1 MKNNS
6 LITYLYFIKKIGI
19 FHLIKSFST
28 KNFTYLWFIISI
40 CVILLIVILEGF
52 FEYKKSIENASI
64 KTNNLTILLSK
75 KLESD
80 FENTNNLLNFAQNIM
95 LNITK
100 ENIFFLE
107 ANDKEKKE
115 IISKRFTSLI
125 NNSKNIN
132 AINFADSNGNIIYS
146 SNSLN
151 NDINV
156 SDREHFQELKNN
168 ENLLFSFSDVITSRT
183 TGKESLVLARA
194 IRDENKDLLG
204 VITAVINMNS
214 INETLASV
222 DLGENGVSLLR
233 RSDNTK
239 LISRYPAN
247 NKVGTNQ
254 PLPLN
259 NPIIVRIKAG
269 ENAGTLEYIASTD
282 SKKRIGSFIVMEN
295 FPFYVQTAIS
305 EDVYLDSWKED
316 LKVVV
321 ILFILFV
328 FTSFLI
334 FLVLNKSFKKE
345 QLAVKELLKNQDLFS
360 SGPVI
365 TVEWIPQ
372 NNWPIKNISNNCEN
386 ILGYTKNEMLSKD
399 FNYSNLIHPDDK
411 YQVSQEV
418 ENFIKNNINSFE
430 QSYRIQLKN
439 GIYKYFYDYTK
450 IIRDEKNEIINFIGY
465 IFDQTNLKEKEESLL
480 IEKNRLSYIILG
492 TNAGTWEWNLQ
503 TNEVIFNHKWA
514 EILGLTLDEIS
525 PTNINTWASLVHPD
539 DLQKSYELLNKHFNK
554 EIDYYDC
561 EIRMKHKNGSWV
573 WIKDRG
579 KVISWDE
586 YNKPI
591 LMMGTHTDITKEKEL
606 IQEIEIAKNR
616 FENMFKNHASVML
629 LIDPNDG
636 KIIDANQSAV
646 NFYGYTLDELKQM
659 NMYKINQA
667 SIFELKEKYQQV
679 KNSIKKSFI
688 FSHKLKNG
696 EIKTVEVNSSPIE
709 TTHGTILF
717 SIIKDIT
724 KEQALENEI
733 LKEKIKFQTFINL
746 SSDAIFILNEEG
758 KLLEYSL
765 QAQKY
770 LDYSDEE
777 MGNLN
782 VLDIDKDLQNIQE
795 YKELISVLNGNQTI
809 FFERIH
815 TRKDNTC
822 YNAAISATKINLDG
836 QEYIYSSARDITS
849 ERIIQK
855 KLQEFY
861 ENLEKL
867 IETQDNIV
875 ILTNGKE
882 IKFAN
887 HKFFDF
893 LEFENLERFKE
904 QHKCICEFFIEDDR
918 FFHLKK
924 IKEDDNWVIKI
935 IELEE
940 SKRIVSIIG
949 TDSKQYVFSVNV
961 NKFDEDTMII
971 SFTDISQT
979 IFENIYLEEKI
990 LHDKLTNAYSRE
1002 YFDRN
1007 YRKFIYESIE
1017 NHTKLALAILD
1028 IDYFKKVNDTY
1039 GHDIGD
1045 EVLIKFVQTIQ
1056 NELRKNDILVRW
1068 GGEEFILILQ
1078 LDSQKY
1084 LEKKLEHLRKAI
1096 ELESFPKINN
1106 ITCSIGGTIYQDSE
1120 NILKTIKRADEALYK
1135 AKAAGRNKVLIC

>member
-1 MKNNS
+1 M
-6 LITYLYFIKKIGI
+6 T
-19 FHLIKSFST
+19 KSFKI
-28 KNFTYLWFIISI
+28 KNFTYLWFTISI
-40 CVILLIVILEGF
+40 CVITLIVILEGF
-52 FEYKKSIENASI
+52 FEYKESIEDASL

-80 FENTNNLLNFAQNIM
+80 FENTNNSLKFAQNIM
-95 LNITK
+95 VTITK
-100 ENIFFLE
+100 ENKFFLE
-107 ANDKEKKE
+107 ADDKEKKE

-132 AINFADSNGNIIYS
+132 VINYADSNGNIIYS

-151 NDINV
+151 DKINI

-168 ENLLFSFSDVITSRT
+168 ENLMFSFSDVITSRT

-194 IRDENKDLLG
+194 VRDENKDLLG
-204 VITAVINMNS
+204 VITAVININT
-214 INETLASV
+214 INETLASI
-222 DLGENGVSLLR
+222 DLGKNGVSLLR

-239 LISRYPAN
+239 LVSRYPSN
-247 NKVGTNQ
+247 DKIDSNQ

-269 ENAGTLEYIASTD
+269 EKTGSLEYIASTD
-282 SKKRIGSFIVMEN
+282 GKKRVGSFMVMES

-305 EDVYLDSWKED
+305 EEVYLAKWKED
-316 LKVVV
+316 FKIVA
-321 ILFILFV
+321 ILFV
-328 FTSFLI
+328 LFIFVIFVI
-334 FLVLNKSFKKE
+334 FLNLNRSFKKE

-365 TVEWIPQ
+365 TIEWVPE

-386 ILGYTKNEMLSKD
+386 ILGYTKDEMLSKD

-411 YQVSQEV
+411 YKIYQEV
-418 ENFIKNNINSFE
+418 ENFIKNNINTFE

-450 IIRDEKNEIINFIGY
+450 IIRNEKNEIINLLGY
-465 IFDQTNLKEKEESLL
+465 VFDQTNLKEKEASLL
-480 IEKNRLSYIILG
+480 VEKNRLANIILG
-492 TNAGTWEWNLQ
+492 TNTGTWEWDMQ
-503 TNEVIFNHKWA
+503 TNEVIFNDKWA
-514 EILGLTLDEIS
+514 QMLGFTLEELYPLS
-525 PTNINTWASLVHPD
+525 INTWINLAHPD
-539 DLQKSYELLNKHFNK
+539 DLQKSNDLLKKHFNK
-554 EIDYYDC
+554 ELDYYDC
-561 EIRMKHKNGSWV
+561 EVRVKHNNGSWI

-579 KVISWDE
+579 KVISWDN
-586 YNKPI
+586 YGKPI

-606 IQEIEIAKNR
+606 IHEMEIIKTR
-616 FENMFKNHASVML
+616 FENMFKNHASIML
-629 LIDPNDG
+629 LIDPNNG
-636 KIIDANQSAV
+636 EIIDANQSAV

-659 NMYKINQA
+659 NISKINQ
-667 SIFELKEKYQQV
+667 SNMVELKEKYEQV

-696 EIKTVEVNSSPIE
+696 EIKTVEVNSSSIE
-709 TTHGTILF
+709 TSHGIILF

-724 KEQALENEI
+724 KEEALENEI

-746 SSDAIFILNEEG
+746 SSDAIFILDEEG

-765 QAQKY
+765 QTQRY

-777 MGNLN
+777 MKNLTI
-782 VLDIDKDLQNIQE
+782 LDIDKGFQNIQE
-795 YKELISVLNGNQTI
+795 YKELISELNGNQTI
-809 FFERIH
+809 LFERIH
-815 TRKDNTC
+815 KRKDNTY
-822 YNAAISATKINLDG
+822 YNAAISATKISLDG
-836 QEYIYSSARDITS
+836 QKYIYSSARDITD
-849 ERIIQK
+849 EKIIQK

-887 HKFFDF
+887 YKFFDF
-893 LEFENLERFKE
+893 LEFENLETFKKH
-904 QHKCICEFFIEDDR
+904 HKCICEFFIENDR

-924 IKEDDNWVIKI
+924 INTNDNWIVKI
-935 IELEE
+935 MELEE
-940 SKRIVSIIG
+940 SKRIVSIIRK
-949 TDSKQYVFSVNV
+949 DSKQYVFSVNV
-961 NKFDEDTMII
+961 NKFDEDNMII

-990 LHDKLTNAYSRE
+990 LHDKLTTAYNRE
-1002 YFDRN
+1002 YFDKN
-1007 YRKFIYESIE
+1007 YKKFIYESLE
-1017 NHTKLALAILD
+1017 NNTKLALAIID
-1028 IDYFKKVNDTY
+1028 IDYFKKVNDTF

-1045 EVLIKFVQTIQ
+1045 DVLIKFVETIQ
-1056 NELRKNDILVRW
+1056 NNLRKDDILVRW
-1068 GGEEFILILQ
+1068 GGEEFVLILQ
-1078 LDSQKY
+1078 LDSQKD

-1096 ELESFPKINN
+1096 EIEFFPKINN
-1106 ITCSIGGTIYQDSE
+1106 LTCSIGASIYQDSE
-1120 NILKTIKRADEALYK
+1120 NTLKTIKRADEVLYK
-1135 AKAAGRNKVLIC
+1135 EKTAGRNRVLIN

>member
-1 MKNNS
+1 M
-6 LITYLYFIKKIGI
+6 
-19 FHLIKSFST
+19 IKSFNT
-28 KNFTYLWFIISI
+28 KKFTYSWFIIFI
-40 CVILLIVILEGF
+40 CIIVLIIILEGF
-52 FEYKKSIENASI
+52 FEYKKSIKDAST

-80 FENTNNLLNFAQNIM
+80 FEQTNNLLKFTENIM

-100 ENIFFLE
+100 ENKYFLE

-132 AINFADSNGNIIYS
+132 VINYADSNGNMIYS

-151 NDINV
+151 DKINI

-168 ENLLFSFSDVITSRT
+168 ENLIISFSDVITSRT

-204 VITAVINMNS
+204 VITAVININT
-214 INETLASV
+214 INETLASI
-222 DLGENGVSLLR
+222 DLGKNGVSLLR

-239 LISRYPAN
+239 LISRHPSN
-247 NKVGTNQ
+247 DKVNVNQ
-254 PLPLN
+254 PLPLD
-259 NPIIVRIKAG
+259 NPIIIRIKTG
-269 ENAGTLEYIASTD
+269 EKTGSLEYIASTD
-282 SKKRIGSFIVMEN
+282 GKKRVGSFMVMEN

-305 EDVYLDSWKED
+305 EEVYLSQWKED
-316 LKVVV
+316 LKVVT
-321 ILFILFV
+321 ILFILFI
-328 FTSFLI
+328 FIIFLI
-334 FLVLNKSFKKE
+334 FLNLDRSFKKE
-345 QLAVKELLKNQDLFS
+345 QLAVKELLKNQNLFS

-365 TVEWIPQ
+365 TVEWIPE

-386 ILGYTKNEMLSKD
+386 ILGYTKDEMLSKD

-411 YQVSQEV
+411 YKVYQEV
-418 ENFIKNNINSFE
+418 KNFIKNNINTFE

-450 IIRDEKNEIINFIGY
+450 IIRDEKNEIINFTGY
-465 IFDQTNLKEKEESLL
+465 IFDQTNLKEKEKSLL
-480 IEKNRLSYIILG
+480 IEKDRLANIILG
-492 TNAGTWEWNLQ
+492 TNAGTWEWNIQ
-503 TNEVIFNHKWA
+503 TKEVIFNNKWA
-514 EILGLTLDEIS
+514 EMLGFTLEELS
-525 PTNINTWASLVHPD
+525 PICINTWLNLAHPD
-539 DLQKSYELLNKHFNK
+539 DLQKSNELLQKHFNK
-554 EIDYYDC
+554 ELDYYDC
-561 EIRMKHKNGSWV
+561 EIRVKHKNGSWV

-579 KVISWDE
+579 KVIYWDNYGE
-586 YNKPI
+586 PM

-606 IQEIEIAKNR
+606 INEMEIVKNR
-616 FENMFKNHASVML
+616 FENMFKNHASIML
-629 LIDPNDG
+629 LIDSNDG
-636 KIIDANQSAV
+636 KIIDANQSAE
-646 NFYGYTLDELKQM
+646 NFYGYTLNELKQM
-659 NMYKINQA
+659 DMSKINQA
-667 SIFELKEKYQQV
+667 GISELKGNYEQV

-696 EIKTVEVNSSPIE
+696 QIKIVEVNSSPIE
-709 TTHGTILF
+709 TSHGIILF

-746 SSDAIFILNEEG
+746 SSDAILILDDEG

-765 QAQKY
+765 QTQRY
-770 LDYSDEE
+770 LGYTDEE
-777 MGNLN
+777 MRNLN
-782 VLDIDKDLQNIQE
+782 ILDIDKNFQNIQE
-795 YKELISVLNGNQTI
+795 YKELTSELNGNQTI

-815 TRKDNTC
+815 KRKDNSY
-822 YNAAISATKINLDG
+822 YNAAISATKISLDG
-836 QEYIYSSARDITS
+836 EKYIYSSARDITN
-849 ERIIQK
+849 EKIIQK

-867 IETQDNIV
+867 IEKQDNMV

-893 LEFENLERFKE
+893 LGLENIETFKKHH
-904 QHKCICEFFIEDDR
+904 QCICEFFIEDDR

-924 IKEDDNWVIKI
+924 ININDNWLTKI
-935 IELEE
+935 MELEE

-949 TDSKQYVFSVNV
+949 KDSKQYVFSVNV
-961 NKFDEDTMII
+961 NKFDEDNMII

-990 LHDKLTNAYSRE
+990 LHDKLTNAYNRE
-1002 YFDRN
+1002 YFDKN
-1007 YRKFIYESIE
+1007 YKKFIYESLE
-1017 NHTKLALAILD
+1017 NNTKLALAILD
-1028 IDYFKKVNDTY
+1028 IDYFKKVNDNY

-1056 NELRKNDILVRW
+1056 NNLRKDDILVRW
-1068 GGEEFILILQ
+1068 GGEEFVLILQ
-1078 LDSQKY
+1078 LDSQKD
-1084 LEKKLEHLRKAI
+1084 LEKKLEHLKRVVEI
-1096 ELESFPKINN
+1096 EPFPKINN
-1106 ITCSIGGTIYQDSE
+1106 ITCSIGASIYQDSE
-1120 NILKTIKRADEALYK
+1120 DISKTIKRADEALYK
-1135 AKAAGRNKVLIC
+1135 AKAEGRNRVLIN

>member
-1 MKNNS
+1 M
-6 LITYLYFIKKIGI
+6 
-19 FHLIKSFST
+19 IKSFST
-28 KNFTYLWFIISI
+28 KNFTYFWFIISI
-40 CVILLIVILEGF
+40 FIIVLIVILEGF
-52 FEYKKSIENASI
+52 LEYKKSIENASI
-64 KTNNLTILLSK
+64 KTNNITILLSK

-80 FENTNNLLNFAQNIM
+80 FENTNNLLKFAQNIM

-100 ENIFFLE
+100 ENKYFLE
-107 ANDKEKKE
+107 ATNEEKKE

-125 NNSKNIN
+125 NDSHNIN
-132 AINFADSNGNIIYS
+132 AINYADSNGIVIYS
-146 SNSLN
+146 SSSLN
-151 NDINV
+151 NDIDI
-156 SDREHFQELKNN
+156 SDRKHFQELKNN
-168 ENLLFSFSDVITSRT
+168 ENLLISFSDVITSRI

-204 VITAVINMNS
+204 IITAVINIDS
-214 INETLASV
+214 INETLASI
-222 DLGENGVSLLR
+222 DLGKNGISLLR
-233 RSDNTK
+233 RSDNMK
-239 LISRYPAN
+239 LISKYPSN
-247 NKVGTNQ
+247 NKLETNQ

-269 ENAGTLEYIASTD
+269 EKAGTLEYIASTD
-282 SKKRIGSFIVMEN
+282 SKKRVGSFIVMEN
-295 FPFYVQTAIS
+295 FPFYVQTAIA
-305 EDVYLDSWKED
+305 EDVYLASWKED
-316 LKVVV
+316 LKAVI
-321 ILFILFV
+321 ILFVLFV

-345 QLAVKELLKNQDLFS
+345 QKAVKELLKNQNLFS

-365 TVEWIPQ
+365 TIEWIPE
-372 NNWPIKNISNNCEN
+372 NNWPIKNISNNCEK
-386 ILGYTKNEMLSKD
+386 ILGYTKDEMLSED

-418 ENFIKNNINSFE
+418 ESFIKNNIDTFE
-430 QSYRIQLKN
+430 QSYRIQMKN
-439 GIYKYFYDYTK
+439 GTYKYFYDYTK
-450 IIRDEKNEIINFIGY
+450 ILRNEKNEIINFIGY

-503 TNEVIFNHKWA
+503 TNEVIFNYKWA
-514 EILGLTLDEIS
+514 EILGLTLEEIS
-525 PTNINTWASLVHPD
+525 PTTINTWANLVHPD

-629 LIDPNDG
+629 LIDPNNG
-636 KIIDANQSAV
+636 GIIDANQSAV

-659 NMYKINQA
+659 DMSNINQS
-667 SIFELKEKYQQV
+667 SIFELKEIYQKV

-696 EIKTVEVNSSPIE
+696 EIKIVEVNSSPIE

-765 QAQKY
+765 QAQRY
-770 LDYSDEE
+770 LDYNDEE
-777 MGNLN
+777 MENLN
-782 VLDIDKDLQNIQE
+782 VLDIDKDFKDIQE

-809 FFERIH
+809 LFERIH

-887 HKFFDF
+887 HKFFNF
-893 LEFENLERFKE
+893 LGFENLEIFKE
-904 QHKCICEFFIEDDR
+904 KHKCICEFFIEDDR

-940 SKRIVSIIG
+940 SKRIVSIMG
-949 TDSKQYVFSVNV
+949 KDLKQYVFSVNV
-961 NKFDEDTMII
+961 NRFDDDTMII

-1028 IDYFKKVNDTY
+1028 IDYFKRVNDTH

-1056 NELRKNDILVRW
+1056 NNLRKNDILVRW
-1068 GGEEFILILQ
+1068 GGEEFVLILQ
-1078 LDSQKY
+1078 LKSQKD
-1084 LEKKLEHLRKAI
+1084 LEKKLEYLKESI
-1096 ELESFPKINN
+1096 EVEIFPKINKL
-1106 ITCSIGGTIYQDSE
+1106 TCSIGGTIYQDSE
-1120 NILKTIKRADEALYK
+1120 NILNAIKRADEALYK
-1135 AKAAGRNKVLIC
+1135 AKADGRNRVIIS